1 MKLTMKL
8 DKPYDLLI
16 DFPMC
21 QDIFFDITQKHI
33 YKTFPDITV
42 ESLSYATS
50 HRLIETRKVS
60 RPSGILMGLS
70 IISHRPYPRPRSHL
84 ISNSSAGMLL
94 SFVISEKPV
103 AMMQVVEEAWHK
115 SSWKECPQ
123 PKLPKEGCVLFPE
136 PQGEYAPPNDYFRVF
151 TRGDLEKKVTEFLG
165 YVDVF
170 LLL

>member
-8 DKPYDLLI
+8 NKPCDLLI

-21 QDIFFDITQKHI
+21 QDIFFDIAQKHI

-70 IISHRPYPRPRSHL
+70 IVSHRSCPRPKPSE
-84 ISNSSAGMLL
+84 GMLL

-103 AMMQVVEEAWHK
+103 TMTRDINEAWDK
-115 SSWKECPQ
+115 SLWNECPK

-136 PQGEYAPPNDYFRVF
+136 PQGEHTPPNDYFHVF
-151 TRGDLEKKVTEFLG
+151 TRGDLEKRVTEFLG